1 MGEISHHIYTIFSI
15 QNKAVLSLLKFGSH
29 SILMIFRNSGSG
41 FSQLFNSE
49 IRLNTSFYCEMIG
62 RVSGPGRLTPAKT
75 FQESFEYK
83 KKLELRWTF
92 GHNR

>member
-1 MGEISHHIYTIFSI
+1 
-15 QNKAVLSLLKFGSH
+15 
-29 SILMIFRNSGSG
+29 MIFRNRGSG

-62 RVSGPGRLTPAKT
+62 RVSGPGRLTLAKT

-83 KKLELRWTF
+83 KTGVTLDFRTQPLTDAVRGEL
-92 GHNR
+92 